1 MYQIAHKK
9 SDGTFINQE
18 AKEKCVSICWWNVEV
33 FGLFIYCMIIFTLM
47 SYVGTITK
55 GSPRVFF

>member
-33 FGLFIYCMIIFTLM
+33 FGLFIYR
-47 SYVGTITK
+47 YVYAHKIDEDEVL
-55 GSPRVFF
+55 SANNLV